1 MKGNLS
7 PHLREVLG
15 ESEAEGSG
23 AELDSGLPSPAEGT
37 YQAYGQPASKPLVSV
52 HFITPDGCVRS
63 FQYRHLDSDT
73 RFEHRQITLRFLGYQ
88 PMMVVIEGQHLRQV
102 YDQLHRNFTP
112 WVMQA
117 ARDFPEK
124 NKPFVSK
131 LMFIDMTERER

>member
-7 PHLREVLG
+7 PHLRDVLG
-15 ESEAEGSG
+15 ESEAESNG
-23 AELDSGLPSPAEGT
+23 AEQESGLPSQAEGA

-88 PMMVVIEGQHLRQV
+88 PIQVVIEGQDLRQL
-102 YDQLHRNFTP
+102 YDQLHRDVTP
-112 WVMQA
+112 WIMQA

-131 LMFIDMTERER
+131 LTFIDLTEREH